1 MELCIAH
8 WPVPPVLQQR
18 ACVYDKRVI
27 SMMKRKSAIGR
38 VHACLEGS
46 DDISGSICTPYM
58 QTRSHLT
65 QQETDRRVLAM
76 LHLLHVCFSQH
87 LYIDVCSIQCF

>member
-1 MELCIAH
+1 MELSIAH

-38 VHACLEGS
+38 VHASMPGG
-46 DDISGSICTPYM
+46 I
-58 QTRSHLT
+58 
-65 QQETDRRVLAM
+65 
-76 LHLLHVCFSQH
+76 
-87 LYIDVCSIQCF
+87 